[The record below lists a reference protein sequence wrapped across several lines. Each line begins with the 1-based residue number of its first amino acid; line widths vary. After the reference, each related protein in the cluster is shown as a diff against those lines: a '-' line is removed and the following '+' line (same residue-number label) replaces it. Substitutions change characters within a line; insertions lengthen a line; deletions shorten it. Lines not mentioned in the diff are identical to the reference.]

1 MGETGMKDER
11 PYLRAAEISVLTGL
25 SLRTI
30 RRWIAEEILPSAK
43 LGGAR
48 LVAATDL
55 KAALSE
61 PQEGIEELSSENE
74 ESDEES
80 DE

>member
-1 MGETGMKDER
+1 MTGDR
-11 PYLRAAEISVLTGL
+11 QYLRAAEIAALTGM

-30 RRWIAEEILPSAK
+30 RRWIAEEILPSTK

-55 KAALSE
+55 KAALSAPHE
-61 PQEGIEELSSENE
+61 WLQPAADDGEEYDAESEL
-74 ESDEES
+74 
-80 DE
+80 

>member
-1 MGETGMKDER
+1 MTGDR
-11 PYLRAAEISVLTGL
+11 QYLRAAEIAALTGM

-30 RRWIAEEILPSAK
+30 RRWIAEEILPSTK

-55 KAALSE
+55 KAALSAPHE
-61 PQEGIEELSSENE
+61 RLQETADDGEEYDAESEL
-74 ESDEES
+74 
-80 DE
+80 